1 MFENTGGIIG
11 FAAIFIPMLMG
22 LYYGFRCTF
31 QADAA
36 IVQWGIGAG
45 SAWMVRF
52 AGVNI
57 GMQNIVYA
65 VLLITSPAGAWA
77 LFAYGTLQAAGMLVM
92 SYVTVNGKW
101 AEVEGVN
108 PTHEGTVVAG
118 ILLACHLYIMFGMQ
132 SIIYS

>member
-1 MFENTGGIIG
+1 
-11 FAAIFIPMLMG
+11 MLMG

-31 QADAA
+31 QTDALTIA
-36 IVQWGIGAG
+36 QWGIGAG